1 MLKEL
6 SLEELGADVD
16 DYNIEID
23 TFNCNDNEI
32 TNDEIEII
40 YKIILNNI
48 GIQISLAEILLKYN
62 HSCDGEEIISF
73 VFLDEKRTAE
83 EQLKELMHIFR
94 YIHKVYNEQ
103 HELIAYEVYSPTKR
117 ATKAFI
123 EAYNERYL
131 NKWIKVF
138 YSGTV
143 SNDCNKISLYKYILE
158 DNSGLNNLA
167 LKNDE
172 FFKYILFKNKYGIIQ
187 SGVYISQYS
196 LQHIENVPF
205 IKEIAYMVDNLY
217 IIVSQERSING
228 DVIYEKYLTWDKVRE
243 PNQCY

>member
-83 EQLKELMHIFR
+83 EQLKELKHIFR
-94 YIHKVYNEQ
+94 YIHMFF
-103 HELIAYEVYSPTKR
+103 AS
-117 ATKAFI
+117 A
-123 EAYNERYL
+123 
-131 NKWIKVF
+131 
-138 YSGTV
+138 
-143 SNDCNKISLYKYILE
+143 
-158 DNSGLNNLA
+158 NS
-167 LKNDE
+167 
-172 FFKYILFKNKYGIIQ
+172 
-187 SGVYISQYS
+187 
-196 LQHIENVPF
+196 
-205 IKEIAYMVDNLY
+205 
-217 IIVSQERSING
+217 
-228 DVIYEKYLTWDKVRE
+228 
-243 PNQCY
+243 

>member
-172 FFKYILFKNKYGIIQ
+172 FFKYILA
-187 SGVYISQYS
+187 V
-196 LQHIENVPF
+196 F
-205 IKEIAYMVDNLY
+205 I
-217 IIVSQERSING
+217 
-228 DVIYEKYLTWDKVRE
+228 
-243 PNQCY
+243 

>member
-83 EQLKELMHIFR
+83 EQLNIVVPLSR
-94 YIHKVYNEQ
+94 P
-103 HELIAYEVYSPTKR
+103 LIKQ
-117 ATKAFI
+117 I
-123 EAYNERYL
+123 
-131 NKWIKVF
+131 
-138 YSGTV
+138 
-143 SNDCNKISLYKYILE
+143 
-158 DNSGLNNLA
+158 
-167 LKNDE
+167 
-172 FFKYILFKNKYGIIQ
+172 
-187 SGVYISQYS
+187 
-196 LQHIENVPF
+196 
-205 IKEIAYMVDNLY
+205 
-217 IIVSQERSING
+217 
-228 DVIYEKYLTWDKVRE
+228 
-243 PNQCY
+243 